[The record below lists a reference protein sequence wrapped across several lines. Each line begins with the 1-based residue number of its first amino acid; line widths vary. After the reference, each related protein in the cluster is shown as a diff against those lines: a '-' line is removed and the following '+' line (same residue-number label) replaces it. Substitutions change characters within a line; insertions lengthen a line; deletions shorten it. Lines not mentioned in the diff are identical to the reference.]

1 MNAVGL
7 NFVSGFC
14 KNIKQHNCFIHGL
27 YEMKTNPHIRMIS
40 EDHVAWVMTAENSTL
55 SSQD

>member
-1 MNAVGL
+1 M
-7 NFVSGFC
+7 VSV
-14 KNIKQHNCFIHGL
+14 KILSSTTVFIHGL

-40 EDHVAWVMTAENSTL
+40 EDHVALKTGVMTAENSTL